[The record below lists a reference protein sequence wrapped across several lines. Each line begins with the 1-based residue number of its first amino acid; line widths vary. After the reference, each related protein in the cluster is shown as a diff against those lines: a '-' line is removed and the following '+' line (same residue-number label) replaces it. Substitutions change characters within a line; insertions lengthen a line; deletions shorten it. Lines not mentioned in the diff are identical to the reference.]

1 MPAASQDT
9 GGQGFLVQV
18 EERDDEWAAEGRR
31 GRGGGQS
38 GCRAQPEWHRAG
50 NSLAVQWLGLCTATA
65 GSTGSSPA
73 WGAKILNATRA
84 AEVGTKA
91 AGRQQGGEMGAV
103 RKGKTMR
110 NQEDCR
116 C

>member
-1 MPAASQDT
+1 
-9 GGQGFLVQV
+9 
-18 EERDDEWAAEGRR
+18 
-31 GRGGGQS
+31 
-38 GCRAQPEWHRAG
+38 
-50 NSLAVQWLGLCTATA
+50 
-65 GSTGSSPA
+65 
-73 WGAKILNATRA
+73 
-84 AEVGTKA
+84 VGTKA